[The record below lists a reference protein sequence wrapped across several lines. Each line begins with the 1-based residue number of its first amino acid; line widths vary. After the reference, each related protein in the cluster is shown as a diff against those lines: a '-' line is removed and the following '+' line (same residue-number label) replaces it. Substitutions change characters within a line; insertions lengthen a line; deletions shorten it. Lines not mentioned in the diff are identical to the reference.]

1 MDANVN
7 PLMSAGYDVV
17 WIAFVACTVVM
28 IAIALVSI
36 RRNRQSL
43 TSWQAL
49 IWGLV
54 VIFVPIIG
62 PAAWLLAGRP
72 ARLPAATE

>member
-1 MDANVN
+1 MDANPN
-7 PLMSAGYDVV
+7 PLMSTGYDVV
-17 WIAFVACTVVM
+17 WIAFVACVVVL

-54 VIFVPIIG
+54 VIFVPIFG
-62 PAAWLLAGRP
+62 PAAWLFAGRP
-72 ARLPAATE
+72 VRLPAATE

>member
-1 MDANVN
+1 MDENLN
-7 PLMSAGYDVV
+7 PLMPAGYDVV

-28 IAIALVSI
+28 IAIALVAI

-43 TSWQAL
+43 TSRQAL

-72 ARLPAATE
+72 ARLPAGTE

>member
-1 MDANVN
+1 
-7 PLMSAGYDVV
+7 
-17 WIAFVACTVVM
+17 M